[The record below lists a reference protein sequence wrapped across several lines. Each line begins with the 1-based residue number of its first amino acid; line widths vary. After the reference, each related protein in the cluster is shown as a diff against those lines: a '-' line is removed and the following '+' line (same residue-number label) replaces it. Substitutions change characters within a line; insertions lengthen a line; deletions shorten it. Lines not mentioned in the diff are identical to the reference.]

1 MNLGIGDELDEKVCK
16 SKMTSSERI
25 TWETV
30 ETGLNGVSHSYKKQ
44 HGILVY
50 V

>member
-30 ETGLNGVSHSYKKQ
+30 ETGLNGVSHSYKKL

-50 V
+50 M